1 VAHPISAARHA
12 DNLFAAHVERQDLKI
27 AKDPTF
33 VKIAMRWKIKQI
45 LCFFD
50 FGGPSVPDATLI
62 KADSSATRP
71 GFSARTNDALRS

>member
-1 VAHPISAARHA
+1 
-12 DNLFAAHVERQDLKI
+12 
-27 AKDPTF
+27 
-33 VKIAMRWKIKQI
+33 MRWKIKQI